1 MSDFRVQKGL
11 EHLAAVREKSLAITD
26 RFATFQ
32 PQCLNVHLEFPLLQ
46 RLAFPSGV
54 APKRSCL

>member
-1 MSDFRVQKGL
+1 MQKGL

-32 PQCLNVHLEFPLLQ
+32 PQCLNVHLEFPVLQ
-46 RLAFPSGV
+46 RLAFASGG